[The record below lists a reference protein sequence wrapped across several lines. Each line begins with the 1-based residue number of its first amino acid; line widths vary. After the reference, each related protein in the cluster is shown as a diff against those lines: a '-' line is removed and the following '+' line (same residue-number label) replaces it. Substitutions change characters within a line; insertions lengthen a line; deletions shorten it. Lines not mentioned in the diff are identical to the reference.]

1 MLTAWLVYTRKWF
14 DYLCFK
20 ISFNLNPRQRRL
32 WYVPW
37 RFYLQLMSYYVVFRS
52 FQYTS
57 KIIINQYRLVV
68 VPRNEFVMMFNM
80 ACDVKSKEFCSL
92 NLGIKTQGVITLY
105 SLHNYTTS
113 NYVIDNM
120 WNVDGRETCKNFEFL
135 FCEHVSEKILTF

>member
-1 MLTAWLVYTRKWF
+1 M
-14 DYLCFK
+14 
-20 ISFNLNPRQRRL
+20 
-32 WYVPW
+32 
-37 RFYLQLMSYYVVFRS
+37 
-52 FQYTS
+52 
-57 KIIINQYRLVV
+57 
-68 VPRNEFVMMFNM
+68 PRNEFVMMFNM

-135 FCEHVSEKILTF
+135 FCVYNLFLKRF